1 MEIPFQLKLNCS
13 KVFNKFFIHINHHQE
28 IVNMQKFLKSSV
40 LMSLALLGS
49 SLFGASIDQ
58 LISAGEARIN
68 DGARAQKRIV
78 ALADETDNLIAE
90 YKQTLKVVDGLNI
103 YNGLQKKQIANQ
115 EAEKVN
121 LIESVDKVADI
132 ERQIVPLMVN
142 MIDSL
147 KQFVAGD
154 VPFLLDERNKRVQD
168 LDDLME
174 APDVAQA
181 EMLRQVLQA
190 YSIETDF
197 GNTIESY
204 KDKINIGGNELEVNF
219 LRIGRI
225 ALAYQSD
232 DGKDTGAWDASQ
244 KAFVPLSASDY
255 KAHIDTGLKIAR
267 KEVSPDLFIIPV
279 PAAEGAK

>member
-1 MEIPFQLKLNCS
+1 
-13 KVFNKFFIHINHHQE
+13 
-28 IVNMQKFLKSSV
+28 MQKFLKSSV